1 MKTIQSIFTASVIAF
16 SINTIVIAQNNPLH
30 GLLPMDSIT
39 AINLPSGILLAGQTD
54 ELPPSSN
61 NLIVAN
67 NGSQG
72 ITLNGEID
80 NKPIIKPH
88 FEQPGL
94 AIQKNNYYN
103 IRILPV
109 ITSDYISIQNAEI
122 NSIMELYELSGRPIM
137 KRMISNGDFKA
148 NLPELP
154 KGVYIVVVR
163 SKSQSVSQKFTI
175 R

>member
-1 MKTIQSIFTASVIAF
+1 MKTIKRIIVTAAIALAISPIVSAQS
-16 SINTIVIAQNNPLH
+16 NPKH
-30 GLLPMDSIT
+30 GILPMDSIS
-39 AINLPSGILLAGQTD
+39 ALNLPSGIMLAGQTD
-54 ELPPSSN
+54 DLPVGNNSN
-61 NLIVAN
+61 LLN

-72 ITLNGEID
+72 VTLNGQSGDEPSLHP
-80 NKPIIKPH
+80 N
-88 FEQPGL
+88 FVQPGL

-109 ITSDYISIQNAEI
+109 ISSDYISVQNAEV
-122 NSIMELYELSGRPIM
+122 NSIMELYELSGRPIL
-137 KRMISNGDFKA
+137 KRMISNGDFIA

-163 SKSQSVSQKFTI
+163 GKNQSVSQKFTI